1 MSQAQDL
8 LNFVLDDISPKV
20 VDTIL
25 NSNIALQAM
34 QTRISVI
41 TGKNKQF
48 PIKYKSQG
56 NAKSFD
62 GFDLLNTNYVDTTAK
77 LSFIPRNVDQ
87 PIVLADTDLA
97 PAQGEQAV
105 IELATMKTE
114 EATQELADAMGTM
127 IYADG
132 TGNGSKDLNGFLSA
146 IKTSGTYGGLDY
158 GTYTTLQANVDSSTA
173 LSALTLT
180 KLDDMYT
187 AIMSGNNV
195 PTHIFTTKAIFQKLK
210 TLLAFSNVAIGDKF
224 VGMGTRADQ
233 KDLVPSQRQ
242 GLIGNV
248 GFTELYYNGMP
259 IIADEKCPAGKLFMV
274 NINTWHLL
282 VQEMPRTQ
290 GYVNLELKAD
300 VITGQY
306 DLNTQVPFR
315 GFNKSPFVRPVNQAG
330 SVAHI
335 IFRGDLVCSNPKRN
349 GAFTALT

>member
-1 MSQAQDL
+1 MSQALDL
-8 LNFVLDDISPKV
+8 LNFVLDDVSPKV
-20 VDTIL
+20 VDTVL
-25 NSNIALQAM
+25 NSNVALQAM
-34 QTRISVI
+34 QARTVI
-41 TGKNKQF
+41 VTGKNKQF
-48 PIKYKSQG
+48 PIKYKKMG

-87 PIVLADTDLA
+87 PITLADTDLA
-97 PAQGEQAV
+97 SSMGEQA
-105 IELATMKTE
+105 IIDLTSEKTE
-114 EATQELADAMGTM
+114 EATQELADAIGDM

-132 TGNGSKDLNGFLSA
+132 TGNNSKDLNGFLSA

-158 GTYTTLQANVDSSTA
+158 STYTTLQANVDSSTA
-173 LSALTLT
+173 LASLTLT

-187 AIMSGNNV
+187 AISSGNNV

-210 TLLAFSNVAIGDKF
+210 TILAFSNVAIGDKF
-224 VGMGTRADQ
+224 VGTGVRADQ
-233 KDLVPSQRQ
+233 KDLIPSMRQ

-282 VQEMPRTQ
+282 VQEMPRSQ
-290 GYVNLELKAD
+290 GYVNMELKKD
-300 VITGQY
+300 IVTGQY

-315 GFNKSPFVRPVNQAG
+315 GFNKSPFIRPTNQAA